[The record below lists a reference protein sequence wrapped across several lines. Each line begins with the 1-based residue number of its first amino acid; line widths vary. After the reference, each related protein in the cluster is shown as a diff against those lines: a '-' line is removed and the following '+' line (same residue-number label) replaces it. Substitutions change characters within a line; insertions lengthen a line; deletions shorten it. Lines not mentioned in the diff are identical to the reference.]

1 MPKPIREIRID
12 GNIAHVPLTRGYEAV
27 IDAVDAH
34 LVSGFNWYASVDRRA
49 DGSIRSIYAVRKRR
63 DENGREKGEH
73 LHRVIAGATCGLEV
87 DHKDGDGLSN
97 RRSNIR
103 LATNAQN
110 QHNQRLSARNTSGA
124 KGVTW
129 HRQRGKWQA
138 QIVIS
143 KKRKYLGCF
152 STVSD
157 ASRAY
162 HAAAVSAFGEWA
174 NLGVAE

>member
-34 LVSGFNWYASVDRRA
+34 LVSGFNWYAEIDGRS
-49 DGSIRSIYAVRKRR
+49 DGSIRSVYAVRKRR
-63 DENGREKGEH
+63 DESGNEKGER
-73 LHRVIAGATCGLEV
+73 LHRIIAGATPGFEV
-87 DHKDGDGLSN
+87 DHKDGDGLNN
-97 RRSNIR
+97 RRDNIR
-103 LATNAQN
+103 SATTAQN
-110 QHNQRLSARNTSGA
+110 QHNQRIAQHNTSGA